1 MKIGNLLHASL
12 RSPEISQ
19 FSAGFSLRS
28 NEPLVFASLRSRT
41 GHPHPRST
49 MARRTVLK
57 LTRWSTAEWSI
68 VEEAA
73 HPFGIPPLR
82 FVREAV
88 LEKAAQGG
96 GRPRPLP
103 RWKPDEL
110 VHQLSRVLNN
120 LRQLQGVAEDDWH
133 DEAAALIGGV
143 IEVATAATREPPER
157 ARKAKSVLA
166 KLVPAGVALNEL
178 AHRANTTRTLPP
190 DDEVRAVLASL
201 EAAVRRCLP

>member
-1 MKIGNLLHASL
+1 
-12 RSPEISQ
+12 
-19 FSAGFSLRS
+19 
-28 NEPLVFASLRSRT
+28 
-41 GHPHPRST
+41 

-68 VEEAA
+68 VEAA
-73 HPFGIPPLR
+73 ARPHGIPPLR

-96 GRPRPLP
+96 GRPKPVP
-103 RWKPDEL
+103 RRKADEL

-120 LRQLQGVAEDDWH
+120 LRQLQRVAEDDWH

-143 IEVATAATREPPER
+143 IELATIATREPPER
-157 ARKAKSVLA
+157 AREANTALA

-178 AHRANTTRTLPP
+178 AHRANATQSLPP
-190 DDEVRAVLASL
+190 DDEVRAVLADV
-201 EAAVRRCLP
+201 EAAVRCCLP